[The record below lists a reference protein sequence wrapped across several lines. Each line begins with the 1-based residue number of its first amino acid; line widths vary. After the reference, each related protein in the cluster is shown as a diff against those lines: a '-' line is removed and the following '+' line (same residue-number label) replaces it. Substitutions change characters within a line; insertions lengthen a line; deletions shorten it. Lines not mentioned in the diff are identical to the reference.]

1 MYYVSYCP
9 YCREAIDYIK
19 RNRLR
24 YTLVNVDD
32 YDGKDNVFNVLKNNS
47 DMKKSHNTVPAI
59 FYNGK
64 FVGGCAELKRKF

>member
-1 MYYVSYCP
+1 M
-9 YCREAIDYIK
+9 
-19 RNRLR
+19 
-24 YTLVNVDD
+24 VNVDD